1 MTIREYKDYKGLKKE
16 NLRDNII
23 TTELILNMLAEAVTK
38 DITNAINHLGLEE
51 NKKVSKR
58 GGNIAGNDR
67 KEIERETGQNV
78 ITSKNIIDLGKL
90 ILDVSKTKI
99 QLIKK

>member
-1 MTIREYKDYKGLKKE
+1 
-16 NLRDNII
+16 
-23 TTELILNMLAEAVTK
+23 MLAEAVTK
-38 DITNAINHLGLEE
+38 DITNAINPLGLEE
-51 NKKVSKR
+51 SKKVSKR
-58 GGNIAGNDR
+58 GGNIAGNAR

-99 QLIKK
+99 K